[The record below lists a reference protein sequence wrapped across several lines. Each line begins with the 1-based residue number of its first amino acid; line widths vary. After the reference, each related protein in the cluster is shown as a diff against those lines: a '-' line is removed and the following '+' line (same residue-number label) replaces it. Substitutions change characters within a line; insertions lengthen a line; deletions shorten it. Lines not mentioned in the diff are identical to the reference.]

1 MARLGLAVCAVSF
14 HLCLLLS
21 STSSLRLNPTTEDT
35 ANHGRRTAYHF
46 QPAKNWQN
54 EQSNSGSNFEGMSV
68 KQLIF
73 GGKPSFEELVCHTK
87 DVLGWS
93 NQSIA
98 IQGRYDVGAGPISHK
113 YMLDL
118 NGELEWNTYVDIVLG
133 SQFKSLEV
141 VASKLDPFDDEEAMK
156 SQSVKSLTVEE
167 VIESQGM
174 GVDVNMQKKEAVDA
188 KEGRSQESERVEI
201 NVELQKEEAVEANKA
216 SKLESEGVEVNVELQ
231 KEEAIEVNEA
241 RSQAVPIVGN
251 HVDDDNEVADGSMG
265 GGREERTTD
274 AQLASLVRFCFRD
287 KIYTRRE
294 CEETLLM
301 NGLSVDLLHEHSEE
315 YDDTHEEEGYEVE
328 YAVDSDDDRPVAKI
342 SQEER
347 EVFEKLVGCNP
358 EVVQFEDVNNS
369 ELAVVDGGVTYNGII
384 DAMGEDIIVH
394 IIFKLSL
401 RHCLLKF

>member
-1 MARLGLAVCAVSF
+1 MDRLV
-14 HLCLLLS
+14 
-21 STSSLRLNPTTEDT
+21 RL
-35 ANHGRRTAYHF
+35 HYGGSVV
-46 QPAKNWQN
+46 

-141 VASKLDPFDDEEAMK
+141 VASKLDRTDCRDNSFDLNRTLFYDEPNYEAFDDEGAMK

-188 KEGRSQESERVEI
+188 NEGRSQESERVEI

-216 SKLESEGVEVNVELQ
+216 SRLESEGVEVNVELQ

-251 HVDDDNEVADGSMG
+251 HVDDDNELADGSMG
-265 GGREERTTD
+265 AGGEERTTD
-274 AQLASLVRFCFRD
+274 AQLASMVRFYFQD

-301 NGLSVDLLHEHSEE
+301 NGLSVDLLHKHSEE

-328 YAVDSDDDRPVAKI
+328 YAVDLDDDRPVAKM
-342 SQEER
+342 S
-347 EVFEKLVGCNP
+347 
-358 EVVQFEDVNNS
+358 
-369 ELAVVDGGVTYNGII
+369 
-384 DAMGEDIIVH
+384 
-394 IIFKLSL
+394 
-401 RHCLLKF
+401 